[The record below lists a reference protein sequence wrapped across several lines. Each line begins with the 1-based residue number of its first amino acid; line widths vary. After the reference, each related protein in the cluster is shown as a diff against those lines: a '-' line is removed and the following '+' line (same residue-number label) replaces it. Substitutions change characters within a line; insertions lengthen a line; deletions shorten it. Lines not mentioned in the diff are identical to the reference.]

1 MKMSETNHDHRECR
15 DLFARMSE
23 YLDGEVEPAV
33 RRRMEQHLDNCRPC
47 RICLLTLQRTAVL
60 CREMSAAQV
69 PKEVSR
75 RLKEFFTAMTGGR
88 A

>member
-1 MKMSETNHDHRECR
+1 
-15 DLFARMSE
+15 
-23 YLDGEVEPAV
+23 
-33 RRRMEQHLDNCRPC
+33 MEQHLDHCRPC